1 MPKTLNID
9 TSGFDDKIQKLRT
22 LFPETGEKLIQDAT
36 AFLREKLTDEILNG
50 PAGSVYPKSGYPSL
64 VDRGSSGFVGVN
76 SGNLR
81 RSIDTEIKVIA
92 GSLVGQVFV
101 NAGLSPVGDYAVPVA
116 GWSRNKYGLN
126 YMEIAQ
132 ELWGQYVLDK
142 AGKVLARL
150 VTNVSQGKVFRYR
163 NPF

>member
-9 TSGFDDKIQKLRT
+9 TSGFDKKVAELRR
-22 LFPETGEKLIQDAT
+22 LFPSTGEKLIQDAT
-36 AFLREKLTDEILNG
+36 VFLQEKLVDEILNG
-50 PAGSVYPKSGYPSL
+50 PAGKIYPKTGYPSI
-64 VDRGSSGFVGVN
+64 VGKGQKGYVGVN

-92 GSLVGQVFV
+92 GNLIGQVFV
-101 NAGLSPVGDYAVPVA
+101 NAGLSPVGDYALPIA
-116 GWSRNKYGLN
+116 GWSKNKYGFN

-132 ELWGQYVLDK
+132 ELWGEYVLDK
-142 AGKVLARL
+142 AGQVLARL
-150 VTNVSQGKVFRYR
+150 VRNVSQGKRFAYR